1 MNYIRHLS
9 AAFEQMDADT
19 RLTPYHISLYM
30 ALFRRWNL
38 NFFRNPISV
47 SRDELMRLSKIGSVN
62 TYTKC
67 LKELDQFG
75 YIRYEPSF
83 NPHRGSLI
91 YLYSFDKGSD
101 TGTDTGCEIAVRPYT
116 NNTNSLNSENES
128 NLGEPSKKME
138 TGLNDLEMKR
148 KLSPSLA
155 NEIPTDD
162 GKKWRQKKKG
172 AAGYGPDIPPPEDH
186 VKIYFEE
193 KGYPPV
199 EAEKFYNYFESN
211 GWLVGGRSKMKDWK
225 AAARNWML
233 NAQKFNAYAKDQ
245 RNHQQGPKP
254 GNLHT
259 GNGKDYSEPL

>member
-9 AAFEQMDADT
+9 AAFQQMDADT

-38 NFFRNPISV
+38 NFFKNPISV

-67 LKELDQFG
+67 LKQLDQFG
-75 YIRYEPSF
+75 YIRYEPSY

-91 YLYSFDKGSD
+91 YLYSFDKGD
-101 TGTDTGCEIAVRPYT
+101 DKGTDTGSEIAVRPYT
-116 NNTNSLNSENES
+116 NNTNPLNYENET
-128 NLGEPSKKME
+128 NLGEHSKKME
-138 TGLNDLEMKR
+138 IDSNDLEMKR
-148 KLSPSLA
+148 KLSSPQA
-155 NEIPTDD
+155 NEIPADV
-162 GKKWRQKKKG
+162 GKKLRQKKKEASG
-172 AAGYGPDIPPPEDH
+172 FGPDIPPLEEH

-199 EAEKFYNYFESN
+199 EAEKFYNYFQSN

-233 NAQKFNAYAKDQ
+233 NAQKFNTNAKNQ
-245 RNHQQGPKP
+245 RNHQSGPKP

-259 GNGKDYSEPL
+259 GTGKDYGEPL

>member
-9 AAFEQMDADT
+9 AVFEQMDTDT

-30 ALFRRWNL
+30 TLFRRWNL

-67 LKELDQFG
+67 LKELDYFG
-75 YIRYEPSF
+75 FIKYEPSY

-101 TGTDTGCEIAVRPYT
+101 KGTDYGSEIALRPYT
-116 NNTNSLNSENES
+116 NNLNSLNSENKT
-128 NLGEPSKKME
+128 NLDEPSKKME

-148 KLSPSLA
+148 KLSPPLA
-155 NEIPTDD
+155 NEIPTDV
-162 GKKWRQKKKG
+162 GKKLRQKKKI
-172 AAGYGPDIPPPEDH
+172 AAGYGPDIPPLEEH
-186 VKIYFEE
+186 VQIYFDE
-193 KGYPPV
+193 KGYPFV
-199 EAEKFYNYFESN
+199 EAEKFFNYFQSN
-211 GWLVGGRSKMKDWK
+211 GWLVGGRTKMKDWK

-233 NAQKFNAYAKDQ
+233 NAQKFNAYPKDQ
-245 RNHQQGPKP
+245 RNNQLSPKP
-254 GNLHT
+254 GKLHSRT
-259 GNGKDYSEPL
+259 DKDYGEPL

>member
-9 AAFEQMDADT
+9 AVFQQMDADT

-38 NFFRNPISV
+38 NFFKNPISV

-67 LKELDQFG
+67 LKELDSFG
-75 YIRYEPSF
+75 FIRYEPSY

-91 YLYSFDKGSD
+91 YLYSFDKGSN
-101 TGTDTGCEIAVRPYT
+101 TGADNGSEIAVRPYT
-116 NNTNSLNSENES
+116 NNTNSLNGKNET
-128 NLGEPSKKME
+128 NLGEHSKKME
-138 TGLNDLEMKR
+138 IDSNDLEMKR
-148 KLSPSLA
+148 KLSSPQA
-155 NEIPTDD
+155 NEIPADV
-162 GKKWRQKKKG
+162 GKKLRQKKKEVS
-172 AAGYGPDIPPPEDH
+172 GYGPDIPPLEDH
-186 VKIYFEE
+186 VKIYFDE

-199 EAEKFYNYFESN
+199 EAEKFYNYFQSN

-233 NAQKFNAYAKDQ
+233 NAQKFNAHAKDQ
-245 RNHQQGPKP
+245 RNHSPRPKP
-254 GNLHT
+254 GNLQT
-259 GNGKDYSEPL
+259 GSNKDYGEPL

>member
-9 AAFEQMDADT
+9 AAFGQMDADT

-38 NFFRNPISV
+38 NFFKNPISV

-67 LKELDQFG
+67 LKELDRFG
-75 YIRYEPSF
+75 FIRYEPSY

-101 TGTDTGCEIAVRPYT
+101 TGADNGSEIAVRPYT
-116 NNTNSLNSENES
+116 NNTNSLNNENET
-128 NLGEPSKKME
+128 NLGERSKNFDRGSYAE
-138 TGLNDLEMKR
+138 EMKKEKSSAKR
-148 KLSPSLA
+148 
-155 NEIPTDD
+155 ERMT
-162 GKKWRQKKKG
+162 
-172 AAGYGPDIPPPEDH
+172 GYGPDIPPLEAH
-186 VKIYFEE
+186 VKIYFDE

-199 EAEKFYNYFESN
+199 EAEKFYNYFQSN

-245 RNHQQGPKP
+245 RNHQPGPKP

-259 GNGKDYSEPL
+259 GSNKDYGEPL